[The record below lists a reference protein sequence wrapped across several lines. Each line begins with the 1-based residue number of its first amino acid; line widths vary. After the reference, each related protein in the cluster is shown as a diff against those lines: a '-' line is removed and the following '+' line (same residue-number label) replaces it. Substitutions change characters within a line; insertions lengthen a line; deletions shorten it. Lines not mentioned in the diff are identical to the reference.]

1 MRLGTPTSNEY
12 MKKVNSK
19 IEEIQKSYQETLNI
33 LTKTVDTKVMLGD
46 STITQQS
53 TFDPNMV
60 KDYYQKIVKKL
71 EGWTIQDITIT
82 NNEDLRRI
90 FSKFE
95 IREGNYLLSGH
106 MSIQFHVLLYYKPDY
121 RVIECQKELAEIIE
135 QTKDSETS
143 VADISE
149 EFVINKLKEIGYKDL
164 DHQNLF
170 EVFYENDELREKIY
184 KEIEDS
190 TDTDFQKLSKKKMEL
205 FNELDSFLIETY
217 QTTNVL
223 IDDTRL
229 VSGEEGILCT
239 FDLEFIKDKTKEG
252 LFDPK
257 KMSSEVQE
265 KIYRRLGEFL
275 DFLKN

>member
-1 MRLGTPTSNEY
+1 MRLGTPTTNEF
-12 MKKVNSK
+12 MKKLNSK
-19 IEEIQKSYQETLNI
+19 NEEIQKTYQEYLKE
-33 LTKTVDTKVMLGD
+33 LTKTVKTKVMLGD
-46 STITQQS
+46 STITEQE
-53 TFDPNMV
+53 TFDPSRINQ
-60 KDYYQKIVKKL
+60 YYQNIVKKL
-71 EGWTIQDITIT
+71 EGWTIQDITIS

-95 IREGNYLLSGH
+95 IREGNYLISGH

-121 RVIECQKELAEIIE
+121 RVVECQKELAEIIE

-143 VADISE
+143 VADMSE

-170 EVFYENDELREKIY
+170 EVFYENDELRDKIY
-184 KEIEDS
+184 KEIEEN

-205 FNELDSFLIETY
+205 FNELDGFLLETY

-257 KMSSEVQE
+257 KISTDVQE
-265 KIYRRLGEFL
+265 RIFHRLDEFSK
-275 DFLKN
+275 FLKN